1 MPTSILRIA
10 LLHLAAVPGDL
21 ETNRR
26 MVQAAV
32 TSAAGLNAKWVLTP
46 ELCITGYDFAD
57 QIGTDWILHQPDAWM
72 AGFCRVVRQLRVTVF
87 LSHPERDR
95 RTQKLYNSL
104 FVIAPDGT
112 IAGTHRKVHVLRV
125 GAESWSSPGDAA
137 APIVVPPATVG
148 ILICADA
155 FSPKMAQHLKAGGA
169 RVLLSAA
176 AWPPGLHGPNGEW
189 ERCTRET
196 GLPLFV
202 CNRTGPDRTL
212 NFTDAESV
220 VVKDGRKLV
229 SFRSERSAMLLIDWD
244 LATQTLIAHR
254 THNVLL

>member
-1 MPTSILRIA
+1 MATSILRIA
-10 LLHLAAVPGDL
+10 LLHLAVIPGDL

-26 MVQAAV
+26 LIQAAV
-32 TSAAGLNAKWVLTP
+32 TSAAGLNAKWILTP
-46 ELCITGYDFAD
+46 ELCISGYDFAD
-57 QIGTDWILHQPDAWM
+57 QIGTDWIRHQPDAWM

-95 RTQKLYNSL
+95 RAQKLYNSV
-104 FVIAPDGT
+104 FVIAPDGE

-125 GAESWSSPGDAA
+125 GAESWSSPGDGAT
-137 APIVVPPATVG
+137 PIVVPSATVG

-155 FSPKMAQHLKAGGA
+155 FSPRMGQHLKAGGA

-189 ERCTRET
+189 ERCTSET

-212 NFTDAESV
+212 NFTAAESV

-229 SFRSERSAMLLIDWD
+229 SFRSERSAMVLIDWD
-244 LATQTLIAHR
+244 LATQTLVAHR
-254 THNVLL
+254 AHKV

>member
-10 LLHLAAVPGDL
+10 LLHLAAIPGDL

-26 MVQAAV
+26 LIQTAV
-32 TSAAGLNAKWVLTP
+32 TSAGGLHAKWILTP

-57 QIGTDWILHQPDAWM
+57 QIGTDWILPQPDAWM
-72 AGFCRVVRQLRVTVF
+72 ADFCRLVKQLRVIVF

-104 FVIAPDGT
+104 FVIAPNGA
-112 IAGTHRKVHVLRV
+112 IAGKHRKVHVLRV
-125 GAESWSSPGDAA
+125 GAESWSSPGDGAT
-137 APIVVPPATVG
+137 PIVVPPTKVG
-148 ILICADA
+148 VLICADA
-155 FSPKMAQHLKAGGA
+155 FSPKMAQHLQAGGA
-169 RVLLSAA
+169 RVLVSAA

-189 ERCTRET
+189 ERCTSET

-202 CNRTGPDRTL
+202 CNRTGADRVL

-220 VVKDGRKLV
+220 VVKEGRRLV
-229 SFRSERSAMLLIDWD
+229 SFRSERSAILLIDWD
-244 LATQTLIAHR
+244 LATQTLVAHR
-254 THNVLL
+254 AHKV

>member
-26 MVQAAV
+26 LVQAAV
-32 TSAAGLNAKWVLTP
+32 TSAAGFNAKWILTP

-72 AGFCRVVRQLRVTVF
+72 AGFCRLVKQLRVTVF

-95 RTQKLYNSL
+95 RTGKLYNSV
-104 FVIAPDGT
+104 FVLAPNGS
-112 IAGTHRKVHVLRV
+112 IAGKHRKVHVLRV
-125 GAESWSSPGDAA
+125 GAEAWSSPGDGA
-137 APIVVPPATVG
+137 APIRVPPTTVG
-148 ILICADA
+148 LLICADA
-155 FSPKMAQHLKAGGA
+155 FTPNMAQRLRTGGA

-189 ERCTRET
+189 ERCTSET
-196 GLPLFV
+196 GLPLLV
-202 CNRTGPDRTL
+202 CNRTGPDRKL
-212 NFTDAESV
+212 NFTEAESV
-220 VVKDGRKLV
+220 VVKDGRKLL

-254 THNVLL
+254 AQKVLL